1 MSRTQSITLA
11 LLGAVLLFIGFDG
24 EGYLA
29 QAMLVASGV
38 FICAAFTIKE

>member
-1 MSRTQSITLA
+1 MTRTQSITLA
-11 LLGAVLLFIGFDG
+11 LLGAAMLFIGFDG

-38 FICAAFTIKE
+38 FITAAFTIEE